1 MDFYNPPNPVYE
13 VEVKVEEAPAS
24 MSFTGPVRV
33 PSYADAPARKV
44 QNVAGSPIAELHKHI
59 YSAAAKASH
68 AVAPALAVQT
78 LGVVARPKG
87 AYSLGQHFT
96 LAVPHPTAS
105 IMATPIL
112 ISAPTASL
120 AFAPTTGYVTDSSL
134 VAEATSAFWKKF
146 SIRSAYIILFIELYV
161 CIRQWRLRTAKLPK
175 DAQVKHD
182 IVRGRV
188 AYSMFHSALSA
199 GRVALIIGF
208 ELVPWLWISIG
219 QLQNAFLPAMSERM
233 TDLVQSAG
241 FFVACGLFYML
252 LHLLDFGLL
261 FCFKGESGIKTL
273 SRNWKLTN
281 IAKNLAS
288 GRPVSIVLFLCMI
301 TTLITKVFVARI
313 TPILLPTLAI
323 IQLLFIIF
331 YPLVSQPHKSTLTLM
346 EDEVLVEAMTEL
358 ATTAKFPLKN
368 IWISDKALSDANLEE
383 GVSVCGWPKKNH
395 IIVNKRML
403 SEFSSEDTMA
413 LLAYALGAWK
423 TSVHIKKFFMA
434 QVDSLS
440 LSI

>member
-1 MDFYNPPNPVYE
+1 MDFYHPPNPAYE
-13 VEVKVEEAPAS
+13 VKA
-24 MSFTGPVRV
+24 FTPQEKLDA
-33 PSYADAPARKV
+33 ADAPAWKI
-44 QNVAGSPIAELHKHI
+44 QTAEGGAIAELQKHI

-68 AVAPALAVQT
+68 AVAPALAAQT
-78 LGVVARPKG
+78 LAAVARPKG

-96 LAVPHPTAS
+96 LAIPLPTAS
-105 IMATPIL
+105 VMATPVL
-112 ISAPTASL
+112 VSAPATAL
-120 AFAPTTGYVTDSSL
+120 AFAPTTDYVAGSSL
-134 VAEATSAFWKKF
+134 ATEAASSFWKTF

-161 CIRQWRLRTAKLPK
+161 CIRQWRLRTAKMPK
-175 DAQVKHD
+175 DAPAQND

-188 AYSMFHSALSA
+188 AYNMFHSALSA

-219 QLQNAFLPAMSERM
+219 QLQDAFSPTMSERM
-233 TDLVQSAG
+233 ADSVQCAG

-273 SRNWKLTN
+273 FHNWTPSN
-281 IAKNLAS
+281 IVKSMAS
-288 GRPVSIVLFLCMI
+288 GRPVSIVLFLSMI
-301 TTLITKVFVARI
+301 ITLITKLFAART
-313 TPILLPTLAI
+313 TPILRPILLT

-331 YPLVSQPHKSTLTLM
+331 YPLVSQPHKSTLTPM

-358 ATTAKFPLKN
+358 ATTAKFPLKS
-368 IWISDKALSDANLEE
+368 IWISDQVLSDAKLEDE
-383 GVSVCGWPKKNH
+383 GVRVSGWPRKNH
-395 IIVNKRML
+395 IVVNKRML

-423 TSVHIKKFFMA
+423 TSVHLRKFFIA
-434 QVDSLS
+434 QVDPLYFSTFNGH
-440 LSI
+440 